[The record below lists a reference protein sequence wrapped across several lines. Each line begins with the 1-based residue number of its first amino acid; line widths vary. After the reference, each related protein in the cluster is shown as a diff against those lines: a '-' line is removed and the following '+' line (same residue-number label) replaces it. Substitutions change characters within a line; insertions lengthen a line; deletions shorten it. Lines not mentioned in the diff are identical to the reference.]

1 VFNSKRKTEDSSV
14 SVAAR
19 DSELKN
25 RRETA
30 SKSRDPKF
38 LEL

>member
-1 VFNSKRKTEDSSV
+1 
-14 SVAAR
+14 VAAR

-38 LEL
+38 LELWFLKLFTMKTSE